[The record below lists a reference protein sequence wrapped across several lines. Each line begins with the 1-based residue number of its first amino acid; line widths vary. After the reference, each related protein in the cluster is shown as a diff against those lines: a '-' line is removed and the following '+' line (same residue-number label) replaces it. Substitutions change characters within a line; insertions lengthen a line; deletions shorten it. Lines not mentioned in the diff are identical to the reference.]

1 MELEKLIIE
10 YVLKNMDQLNV
21 VSLKVTL
28 ENALA
33 LVNGL
38 STWDAEK
45 ALKILFGGVADAE

>member
-28 ENALA
+28 ENALK
-33 LVNGL
+33 LIEGL
-38 STWDAEK
+38 SSWDAEK
-45 ALKILFGGVADAE
+45 ALKIIFGGVADAE

>member
-1 MELEKLIIE
+1 MELEKMMIE
-10 YVLKNMDQLNV
+10 YILKNMGELNV

-38 STWDAEK
+38 SPWDAEK
-45 ALKILFGGVADAE
+45 ALKSLFGGVADAE

>member
-1 MELEKLIIE
+1 MELEKMMIE
-10 YVLKNMDQLNV
+10 YILKNMDQLNV
-21 VSLKVTL
+21 VSLRVTL

-38 STWDAEK
+38 SSWDAEK

>member
-1 MELEKLIIE
+1 MELEKMMIE
-10 YVLKNMDQLNV
+10 YILKNMGELNV

-38 STWDAEK
+38 SPWDAEK
-45 ALKILFGGVADAE
+45 ALKILFGGVADAA

>member
-1 MELEKLIIE
+1 MELEKMMIE
-10 YVLKNMDQLNV
+10 YILKNELNV

-38 STWDAEK
+38 SPWDAEK

>member
-1 MELEKLIIE
+1 MELEKMMIE
-10 YVLKNMDQLNV
+10 YILKNMGELNV
-21 VSLKVTL
+21 VSLRVTL

-38 STWDAEK
+38 SSWDAEK

>member
-1 MELEKLIIE
+1 MELEKMMIE
-10 YVLKNMDQLNV
+10 YILKNMGELNV

-38 STWDAEK
+38 SPWDAEK
-45 ALKILFGGVADAE
+45 ALKILFGGFADAE

>member
-1 MELEKLIIE
+1 MMIE
-10 YVLKNMDQLNV
+10 YILKNMDQLNV
-21 VSLKVTL
+21 VSLRVTL

-38 STWDAEK
+38 SSWDAEK